1 MEHHSSCI
9 FGTFYARVFVV
20 EVGGEALDVACRF
33 PLCHGEIVEKIVA
46 TGGGGGAGN
55 FVGVVDNILE
65 GTEHKSAY
73 FVARPLALHDEVVA
87 GEASH
92 GAPVD
97 DAVFPFWVVAQEG
110 GNNMLYGVDGGNVQG
125 RLLVGSS
132 HAYVVGGDGVL
143 AHGVLAGDVDTG
155 HEVAVVNLE

>member
-1 MEHHSSCI
+1 MEYHSTGI
-9 FGTFYARVFVV
+9 FGTFYAGVFVV
-20 EVGGEALDVACRF
+20 EVGGEALDVAYCF
-33 PLCHGEIVEKIVA
+33 PFCHGEVVEKVVA
-46 TGGGGGAGN
+46 TGGGGGARN

-65 GTEHKSAY
+65 GTEHEGAH

-92 GAPVD
+92 RTPVD
-97 DAVFPFWVVAQEG
+97 DAVFPFRVVAQEG

-125 RLLVGSS
+125 RLLVGGG

-143 AHGVLAGDVDTG
+143 AHGVLA
-155 HEVAVVNLE
+155 

>member
-1 MEHHSSCI
+1 MEHHSTGVL
-9 FGTFYARVFVV
+9 GTFYARVFVV
-20 EVGGEALDVACRF
+20 EVGGEALDVAYRF
-33 PLCHGEIVEKIVA
+33 PLCHGEVVEKVVA

-65 GTEHKSAY
+65 GTEHEGAY
-73 FVARPLALHDEVVA
+73 LVARPLALHDEVVA

-92 GAPVD
+92 GTPVD
-97 DAVFPFWVVAQEG
+97 DAVFPFRVVAQES

-125 RLLVGSS
+125 RLLIWGG

-143 AHGVLAGDVDTG
+143 AHGVLT
-155 HEVAVVNLE
+155 

>member
-1 MEHHSSCI
+1 MEYHSTCI
-9 FGTFYARVFVV
+9 FGAFYAGVLVV
-20 EVGGEALDVACRF
+20 EVGGEALDVALGF
-33 PLCHGEIVEKIVA
+33 PLCHGEVVEKIVA

-65 GTEHKSAY
+65 GTEHEGAY
-73 FVARPLALHDEVVA
+73 LVARPLSLHDEVVA

-125 RLLVGSS
+125 RFLIWGG

-143 AHGVLAGDVDTG
+143 AHGVLA
-155 HEVAVVNLE
+155 

>member
-1 MEHHSSCI
+1 MFFYIPSRIVEHHAAGV
-9 FGTFYARVFVV
+9 FGAFYAGVFVV
-20 EVGGEALDVACRF
+20 EVGGEAMDVACRF
-33 PLCHGEIVEKIVA
+33 PLCHGEVVEKVVA

-65 GTEHKSAY
+65 GTEHEGAHL
-73 FVARPLALHDEVVA
+73 VARPLALHDEVVA

-92 GAPVD
+92 RAPVD
-97 DAVFPFWVVAQEG
+97 DAVFPFRVVAQEG

-125 RLLVGSS
+125 RLLVGGG

-143 AHGVLAGDVDTG
+143 AHGVLT
-155 HEVAVVNLE
+155 